1 MVFRVLKC
9 PGKVKNM
16 YGEECV
22 TRDEAEQMIKNGIE
36 DYLSIDQLQEILETI
51 FGDDIMV
58 VENDDIYT
66 EED

>member
-1 MVFRVLKC
+1 
-9 PGKVKNM
+9 M
-16 YGEECV
+16 YSEEVV

-58 VENDDIYT
+58 IENDDIYNT
-66 EED
+66 EDD